1 MTSHTGLSARLATLS
16 ALAALVLF
24 PACKD
29 ETFEPPN
36 GPGPT
41 GVVPDFAL
49 VDVNPNSQTSGQT
62 VSPRNHLGQ
71 ISAWYFGH
79 AT

>member
-1 MTSHTGLSARLATLS
+1 MTNHTGLSARLATLS

-29 ETFEPPN
+29 ETFDPPG

-41 GVVPDFAL
+41 GVAPDFSL
-49 VDVNPNSQTSGQT
+49 VDVNPNSALSGQA
-62 VSPRNHLGQ
+62 VSPRHYLGQ